1 MHEMDWTRVD
11 HRCLDLS
18 LRELIRQMDERFVTR
33 EEFEEHSKWLLSQ
46 QTAAW
51 DRMMDH
57 SHGARGEL
65 VFPRHPSCPPA
76 TEPITVCDSEVG
88 CVTFQEHWVVDTV
101 TATQRG
107 CKCPLCYSV
116 VQPRAKCKCV
126 DDYWITDICEYH
138 GYPSFCCYCG
148 NPLKEKFEKG
158 KNEALSALDSERN
171 EHAREVEDIKF
182 RCTWL
187 HSDLEQQV
195 ADLRKRIAE
204 LEAQL
209 QDEQP

>member
-1 MHEMDWTRVD
+1 MHETD
-11 HRCLDLS
+11 LAELS
-18 LRELIRQMDERFVTR
+18 LAFGALQVDARLQYGLSQLILKLDERFVTR

-76 TEPITVCDSEVG
+76 TEHITVCDSEVG

-116 VQPRAKCKCV
+116 VQPRAKCECDCEHPCHNISPRSV
-126 DDYWITDICEYH
+126 WIDC
-138 GYPSFCCYCG
+138 GQQALFCSWCG
-148 NPLKEKFEKG
+148 NPLAEKEEK
-158 KNEALSALDSERN
+158 
-171 EHAREVEDIKF
+171 
-182 RCTWL
+182 
-187 HSDLEQQV
+187 
-195 ADLRKRIAE
+195 
-204 LEAQL
+204 
-209 QDEQP
+209 P

>member
-1 MHEMDWTRVD
+1 MRDMVRDWIKD
-11 HRCLDLS
+11 
-18 LRELIRQMDERFVTR
+18 Q
-33 EEFEEHSKWLLSQ
+33 EEE
-46 QTAAW
+46 
-51 DRMMDH
+51 
-57 SHGARGEL
+57 
-65 VFPRHPSCPPA
+65 C
-76 TEPITVCDSEVG
+76 
-88 CVTFQEHWVVDTV
+88 
-101 TATQRG
+101 
-107 CKCPLCYSV
+107 
-116 VQPRAKCKCV
+116 
-126 DDYWITDICEYH
+126 CEY
-138 GYPSFCCYCG
+138 
-148 NPLKEKFEKG
+148 FEKG